1 MTGMIK
7 PITFE
12 YIRRF
17 SILVLLYLFA
27 WMFFHTPPDIYQIQL
42 QDYASNYQDKIER
55 GWIDPSETSLDQYIA
70 RKMKGPYS
78 WSNRDRSIVDVEGE
92 SGKFLKYMVDETR
105 GHTTNA
111 FFRDHRSPDKFW
123 SGNSFYFRS
132 SELPGGFLSK
142 ILVQNPDYL
151 RIKDSTGEKHYFR
164 CYEIKSI
171 SRLDDAPLFIKY
183 PLRKY
188 SFFLLLISALIYFLL
203 PKIKVPEGGAYYTRF
218 NAVYLPDVMAFV
230 LWTGVFM
237 LFNAPDDSLPMAVRY
252 LFLFFGI
259 LPLAFVLITVKY
271 SSSWYLF
278 QDDFFQYS
286 GRGGVHRVA
295 LHDIISVKPYTRR
308 LPGWIAPL
316 IMIFGRGSPGS
327 TGISI
332 ISSTSAPEIGMEI
345 ITKSG
350 DKIKVMANYLKSDK
364 AFTERF
370 QELVNRMKGT

>member
-1 MTGMIK
+1 MIK

-17 SILVLLYLFA
+17 SILVLLSLFA
-27 WMFFHTPPDIYQIQL
+27 WMFFYTPPYIYQIQL
-42 QDYASNYQDKIER
+42 KDYAATYQDKIER
-55 GWIDPSETSLDQYIA
+55 GWIDPSTTSLEQYIA

-78 WSNRDRSIVDVEGE
+78 WSNRDRIIVDVEGE
-92 SGKFLKYMVDETR
+92 SGKFLKYLVDETR
-105 GHTTNA
+105 GQTTDA

-142 ILVQNPDYL
+142 IIVHNPDYL

-188 SFFLLLISALIYFLL
+188 SLFLLLISALIYFLL
-203 PKIKVPEGGAYYTRF
+203 PRIKVPKGGAYYTRF

-230 LWTGVFM
+230 LWIGVFV

-252 LFLFFGI
+252 FFLFFGI
-259 LPLAFVLITVKY
+259 LPLTFVLITVKY
-271 SSSWYLF
+271 ASSWYLF
-278 QDDFFQYS
+278 KDNYFQYS
-286 GRGGVHRVA
+286 GRGGFHKIP
-295 LHDIISVKPYTRR
+295 LQDIISVKPYTRR
-308 LPGWIAPL
+308 LPKWIAPL
-316 IMIFGRGSPGS
+316 IMIFGRGNPGS
-327 TGISI
+327 TGLAVLSSI
-332 ISSTSAPEIGMEI
+332 STSEIGMEI
-345 ITKSG
+345 TTKSG
-350 DKIKVMANYLKSDK
+350 EKIKVMANYLKSDK
-364 AFTERF
+364 AFTECF
-370 QELVNRMKGT
+370 QQLENRIKET